1 MSDTAGAGAGRKP
14 DRGYHH
20 GDLRTEL
27 IDEVSRLIER
37 DGVDKFSI
45 AEAARNVG
53 VSSGAPYKHFQD
65 RTDLLVH
72 VVASGVDRLREAMAQ
87 GRDAQPRGSREAVRG
102 VGLAYLDFATAQP
115 GMFRLIFG
123 SNEQLSQDVRLAEP
137 GERAFGVVI
146 DAVAAYLKIPPTHEV
161 AIRRAHILWR
171 FVHGHSFLTL
181 DKRQPQPT
189 PLPPDAELLDEIGR
203 GILDA
208 PFERGAYETDKIF
221 GPRL

>member
-20 GDLRTEL
+20 GDLRAEL

-72 VVASGVDRLREAMAQ
+72 VVAAGVDRMREAMAH
-87 GRDAQPRGSREAVRG
+87 GRDSQPRGSMEAVCG
-102 VGLAYLDFATAQP
+102 VGLAYLEFAVASP

-123 SNEQLSQDVRLAEP
+123 SNEKLSQNALCVEA
-137 GERAFGVVI
+137 GGRAFGVVN
-146 DAVAAYLKIPPTHEV
+146 DAVAAYLGIPATHEV

-181 DKRQPQPT
+181 DKRQPENA
-189 PLPPDAELLDEIGR
+189 PLPPNQELLEEMGR

-208 PFERGAYETDKIF
+208 PFDRGADK
-221 GPRL
+221 PD